1 MAYSI
6 QLSNGTTL
14 VPGGLSDGTVDTTH
28 SSLILVGA
36 NYAGYGQF
44 INENF
49 IRLLENF
56 SFSSSPANPLRGQ
69 LWWDTVNNILKVYS
83 GTSWKISTGATAA
96 PFVSPP
102 GDLSTTGGDLWFDS
116 TNSQLKVY
124 TGNNWV
130 TVGPTATPA
139 TGDTGAFPA
148 LMADSSSSEQN
159 ASHIV
164 IQFRFSGK
172 IYAILAK
179 ETFACN
185 LAGFSLIKAGL
196 NFSTIESPQWV
207 LNTQDVNA
215 TASTLVQRDTG
226 GGIRAVTVNAT
237 TIVASSSVSAPSFIG
252 PVQGDITGNVS
263 ATNMSVSGTIN
274 AGEVKVGSS
283 TVGTS
288 GFSGTILSASQP
300 NITTIGTLTSLNVTG
315 ATQVAAIT
323 SSGTVI
329 ASTVNAGTIGNT
341 STTLTGTLSTAAQP
355 NITSIGTLTNLT
367 VTNPIVG
374 TLSTAAQT
382 NITSIGTLT
391 DLIVSGTISGTLSTA
406 AQPNITSATG
416 LITVGSITTGEWRST
431 PIAPGFGGT
440 GVNNGANTLIL
451 SGGNYT
457 LNQAVTSGASP
468 TFFGPNFSQIPTT
481 ALVNRDITVTAG
493 TGMSGGGSM
502 NLGGSV
508 TLTNAGVTS
517 VVSGT
522 GVGVSGATGAV
533 TVSIGQAV
541 ATSSS
546 PTFAAMTLTGGLTA
560 GGATGVTGTL
570 TVTGAIRAT
579 DNVTAYYSD
588 DRLKNRLGTI
598 ENALDKVDQLTGFYY
613 EANQTAQD
621 LGYTVKR
628 EVGISAQD
636 VQKVLPE
643 IVTAAPIDD
652 KYLTVYYDRLAPLLI
667 EAIKELRAE
676 VNDIKRK
683 LGS

>member
-124 TGNNWV
+124 SGNNWV

-355 NITSIGTLTNLT
+355 NITSIGTLT
-367 VTNPIVG
+367 
-374 TLSTAAQT
+374 
-382 NITSIGTLT
+382 

-416 LITVGSITTGEWRST
+416 LITVGAITTGEWRST

-440 GVNNGANTLIL
+440 GINNGSNTLIL
-451 SGGNYT
+451 QGGSYT
-457 LNQAVTSGASP
+457 LNQAVTANASP
-468 TFFGPNFSQIPTT
+468 TFFGTNFSQIPTA
-481 ALVNRDITVTAG
+481 ALVRSNVTVTAG
-493 TGMSGGGSM
+493 TGMSGGGTM
-502 NLGGSV
+502 DLGGSV

-522 GVGVSGATGAV
+522 GVGVSGATGNV

>member
-226 GGIRAVTVNAT
+226 GGIKAVTVNAT

-355 NITSIGTLTNLT
+355 NITSIGTLT
-367 VTNPIVG
+367 
-374 TLSTAAQT
+374 
-382 NITSIGTLT
+382 

-416 LITVGSITTGEWRST
+416 LITVGAITTGEWRST

-440 GVNNGANTLIL
+440 GINNGSNTLIL
-451 SGGNYT
+451 QGGSYT
-457 LNQAVTSGASP
+457 LNQAVTANASP
-468 TFFGPNFSQIPTT
+468 TFFGTNFSQIPTA
-481 ALVNRDITVTAG
+481 ALVRSNVTVTAG

-502 NLGGSV
+502 DLGGSV

-522 GVGVSGATGAV
+522 GVGVSGATGNV